1 MSQRAAVV
9 TIDGPAGVGKSTVGR
24 RVASVLHLPFID
36 TGIFYRALTVAAN
49 RAGLTEADPL
59 PLRQLSERVRLEIN
73 SDPDPAAGSW
83 QARLDGQELRD
94 ELWDPGLS
102 TLLAY
107 VARQAEIRQ
116 ALLAAQRAPAA
127 RGAVAVG
134 RDTGTVVFPEAKCKV
149 YLDAPTEVRLG
160 RRRKEL
166 QSRGRDASE
175 EVLRAD
181 VLTRDQTDLSR
192 RHAPLAVPVDA
203 LSIDTTAFSADQVV
217 ELVLAECRRRAVQI
231 GDLAP

>member
-1 MSQRAAVV
+1 
-9 TIDGPAGVGKSTVGR
+9 
-24 RVASVLHLPFID
+24 
-36 TGIFYRALTVAAN
+36 
-49 RAGLTEADPL
+49 
-59 PLRQLSERVRLEIN
+59 VRLEIN
-73 SDPDPAAGSW
+73 SDPDPAEGSW
-83 QARLDGQELRD
+83 HARVDGQELRD
-94 ELWDPGLS
+94 ELWDPRIS

-116 ALLAAQRAPAA
+116 ALLAAQRAPAVQ
-127 RGAVAVG
+127 GAVAVG
-134 RDTGTVVFPEAKCKV
+134 RDTGTVVFPEAECKL

-192 RHAPLAVPVDA
+192 RHAPLAVPAEA
-203 LSIDTTAFSADQVV
+203 LLIDTTALSADEVV
-217 ELVLAECRRRAVQI
+217 ALVLAECRRRAVQI
-231 GDLAP
+231 RDLAP